1 MNTTSGTALP
11 AWKEMGSPKYPS
23 QDQIRQLQAAA
34 ELGKPT
40 AHALASGDQA
50 VFKIELPPNGI
61 ALLELVK

>member
-1 MNTTSGTALP
+1 
-11 AWKEMGSPKYPS
+11 MGSPKYPS
-23 QDQIRQLQAAA
+23 QDQIKQLQAAA

-40 AHALASGDQA
+40 AHPLSSGDQA